1 MNQILER
8 GIARICLIGILAL
21 TGGPSHAVVVGQNDA
36 VMVASLPANDP
47 IRQVSQSVG
56 ALFAQSRDGSASICT
71 TAIISDRH
79 ILTASHCVNDAQSLT
94 AFFGEGSRRESFR
107 VQAPAVEMDRLRNY
121 AVLGIEGTPSRK
133 FSSTKLLLRIPIQGE
148 SAFLLSTNP
157 RGELTAAR
165 GCSVRGTTSDGLI
178 LHDCDSAPGSSGAL
192 LFSTKDLAVLG
203 LHVGSVDQLN
213 KASPMY
219 AIGLASALVRNL
231 ATIKSP
237 IIDFRTVGSR
247 PSEIASDFRRL
258 YLSLHNEGR
267 LPLKS
272 YPVDQFSTIEEV
284 FRSLGL
290 FHGAPFPIELDS
302 IACDLNPNVCWRERV
317 DATAQELKSGSYV
330 RDAIP
335 DPERPSGNS
344 SPSSGNWS
352 VAPSASLWLPSF
364 RVEEQR
370 GWFVYRKRAGEDIER
385 VVKEELGACELF
397 DGECRRRIIGM
408 NRDQEERLTRAY
420 AGVILLPRPSY
431 SVSDIDISTAAEKG
445 VGPSVEIT
453 PASSRQNGTLVLQA
467 NDAATGSKAARPK
480 ETEYRILQ
488 APSPSGT
495 PASLDAV
502 LKSLGATASGSARIV
517 TNQAP
522 VQQVRCKGSE
532 VNPCEMDPGD
542 ISFYQKKRIEGI
554 YFPYAKLS
562 DYPPVMRAKP
572 RRIGVIDTDL
582 DLSHCAFDRSRL
594 KPIDTDVR
602 ASAPMG
608 ASHTPC
614 RWLKSYRE
622 ATGSHGTHVAG
633 LMVGKIGDEF
643 FGLNPFATLY
653 AGQVNTTTIG
663 QQVQVS
669 NLELSNLLR
678 KMLNEAGA
686 AGGLDVVN
694 LSIFYEREGI
704 GAGMPG
710 GMGIRPRGDPVLDV
724 IRSDGAETLF
734 VVAAGNDGDE
744 FTAICDLRPACI
756 DLPNV
761 ISVAALD
768 GGASDAGLLRGGAG
782 GSNYGS
788 RVHVAAPGT
797 DVLSLING
805 NYLGL
810 LSGTSQA
817 APTVAGLLSFLRTI
831 RPKASPGDAKERI
844 ITCSRELPR
853 PAGIVDGRANEVF
866 GGRIDSACTLA
877 PDGEGLLEEKDS
889 KGSYRV
895 RALNAGMQPD
905 LYFEALS
912 GDYKVAIPPRQLR
925 GLRVSAGNS
934 EELTVFYKRSPE
946 NINAQLSKE
955 EQLSVNP
962 DAHISVEVWDDRT
975 SGPPAWRTRSFQVR
989 KIARFVAPMWN
1000 R

>member
-1 MNQILER
+1 MSQILELAI
-8 GIARICLIGILAL
+8 GHICLLGILAL
-21 TGGPSHAVVVGQNDA
+21 TGGPSHAVVVGQND
-36 VMVASLPANDP
+36 VVTVASLPANDP
-47 IRQVSQSVG
+47 VRQVSQSVG
-56 ALFAQSRDGSASICT
+56 ALFAQSHDGSASICT
-71 TAIISDRH
+71 AAIISDRH
-79 ILTASHCVNDAQSLT
+79 ILTASHCVNDAQSLM

-121 AVLGIEGTPSRK
+121 AVLDIEGTPSRK
-133 FSSTKLLLRIPIQGE
+133 FSATKLLLRIPIQGE
-148 SAFLLSTNP
+148 SVFLLSINP
-157 RGELTAAR
+157 SGELTAAR

-203 LHVGSVDQLN
+203 LHIGSADQLN

-272 YPVDQFSTIEEV
+272 YPVNQFSTIEEV

-317 DATAQELKSGSYV
+317 EATAQELKSGSYV

-335 DPERPSGNS
+335 DPARPSRNS

-352 VAPSASLWLPSF
+352 VVPSASLWLPSV

-453 PASSRQNGTLVLQA
+453 SASSRQNGTLVLQA
-467 NDAATGSKAARPK
+467 NDAATGGKAARPK

-488 APSPSGT
+488 GPSPLGT

-532 VNPCEMDPGD
+532 VNPCEMDPED
-542 ISFYQKKRIEGI
+542 ISFYQKKLTEGI

-608 ASHTPC
+608 AGHTPC
-614 RWLKSYRE
+614 KWLKSYRE

-633 LMVGKIGDEF
+633 LMVGKIGDGF

-678 KMLNEAGA
+678 KMLDEAA
-686 AGGLDVVN
+686 RANGLDVVN
-694 LSIFYEREGI
+694 LSLFYEREGI
-704 GAGMPG
+704 GAGVPG
-710 GMGIRPRGDPVLDV
+710 GMGTRPRGDPVLDV
-724 IRSDGAETLF
+724 IRDDGAETLF

-768 GGASDAGLLRGGAG
+768 GSASDAALLRGGAG

-797 DVLSLING
+797 DILSLTNG

-817 APTVAGLLSFLRTI
+817 APQVAAIASMLSTL
-831 RPKASPGDAKERI
+831 RPKASPGDVKERL
-844 ITCSRELPR
+844 ITCSRELPH
-853 PAGIVDGRANEVF
+853 PAGAADGSANEVF

-895 RALNAGMQPD
+895 RALNAGPD
-905 LYFEALS
+905 LYFEAVS
-912 GDYKVAIPPRQLR
+912 GAYKVVIPPRQLR

-946 NINAQLSKE
+946 NVSAQLSRE
-955 EQLSVNP
+955 VQLSAKP
-962 DAHISVEVWDDRT
+962 EAKITVEVWDDRA
-975 SGPPAWRTRSFQVR
+975 SSPPAWKFRMFPVQN
-989 KIARFVAPMWN
+989 IARFIAPMWS